1 MTFIQASFY
10 KAVTK
15 NAISIFPCYELPLDV
30 TVVLCYFKKC
40 QLFGTETQKYYNVK
54 MEGIKSSCI
63 YNTI

>member
-1 MTFIQASFY
+1 MTFIQASSY

-15 NAISIFPCYELPLDV
+15 NAISVFHEIPLDV

-40 QLFGTETQKYYNVK
+40 QVFGMERQKYYNVK
-54 MEGIKSSCI
+54 MEGIKCICI